1 MQMQP
6 IEGITPGELWTFLSV
21 LVALAGIVVLLDKV
35 GDVWRKHKARKEG
48 NSLTVTEHL
57 RSIDTK
63 LDSDKRRIE
72 ALEKRQD
79 SHDEGFRALCQA
91 TLAILRAIPHNGN
104 ESEVNQAEK
113 NLQDYLIRR

>member
-1 MQMQP
+1 MEMQP
-6 IEGITPGELWTFLSV
+6 IEGITPTDLWNAVSV
-21 LVALAGIVVLLDKV
+21 MIALAGIVVLLDKV

-48 NSLTVTEHL
+48 STQTVAEHL

-72 ALEKRQD
+72 ALEQRQE
-79 SHDEGFRALCQA
+79 SHDEGFRALCSA
-91 TLAILRAIPHNGN
+91 VLAILRALPHNGN